1 MGDKNL
7 GERNAKNKTIVKA
20 DILLIA
26 GILIL
31 AVAGLFAW
39 KKIQKP
45 GAYVDI
51 MVDGVSVK
59 TLDLSEDTTYEVVQ
73 TAGNNQIVVKDKTV
87 FVEEADCSDKVCV
100 KHASITK
107 TGETIICLPHKLVV
121 EIKE

>member
-1 MGDKNL
+1 MEN
-7 GERNAKNKTIVKA
+7 ETQKNKTIVKA

-26 GILIL
+26 GILVL

-87 FVEEADCSDKVCV
+87 FVAKADCPDKVCV
-100 KHASITK
+100 KHAPITK